1 MLQNHQ
7 DRKKKKKS
15 RIKGSS
21 ISRNLSRETFRPHRS
36 ISTRES
42 PVKWNTRRGR
52 EREREQKSE
61 ETRRI
66 ESRKKIPIEAGKIS
80 KRGATSV
87 PVELSS
93 RGLESFPDARIRS
106 AIPLALEYPIPPP
119 SSSPSS
125 PSSSPHPSTR
135 NSTKILDPLHPRSF
149 PEAAHL
155 CPNTDLSPPSIN
167 SLGKHVTRGRLHPDT
182 ARKLPKVQRIPGT
195 RQDCPFPPLTFR
207 FGPLLHPCSVEKR
220 KTGGT
225 PRKSRRTSKK
235 ISLAWRY
242 NNNK

>member
-1 MLQNHQ
+1 MKH
-7 DRKKKKKS
+7 
-15 RIKGSS
+15 
-21 ISRNLSRETFRPHRS
+21 E
-36 ISTRES
+36 E
-42 PVKWNTRRGR
+42 R
-52 EREREQKSE
+52 ERERERTKKRRNAENRVAQKNSNRGRKNIKA
-61 ETRRI
+61 RRNECPRRVV
-66 ESRKKIPIEAGKIS
+66 ESRSRKFPWRTDTLGYPAGSRIS
-80 KRGATSV
+80 H
-87 PVELSS
+87 
-93 RGLESFPDARIRS
+93 
-106 AIPLALEYPIPPP
+106 PP
-119 SSSPSS
+119 SLLLPLLP

>member
-1 MLQNHQ
+1 MCYKIIRIVK
-7 DRKKKKKS
+7 RKKKISNK
-15 RIKGSS
+15 RIIDIAQF
-21 ISRNLSRETFRPHRS
+21 ISRNISSASFNFDARISRKMKHE
-36 ISTRES
+36 E
-42 PVKWNTRRGR
+42 RRGR

-106 AIPLALEYPIPPP
+106 AIPLALEYPIPLLP
-119 SSSPSS
+119 

-220 KTGGT
+220 KTGGDS
-225 PRKSRRTSKK
+225 PK
-235 ISLAWRY
+235 ILHENTICRFDA
-242 NNNK
+242 NE

>member
-1 MLQNHQ
+1 MRNISSASFNL
-7 DRKKKKKS
+7 DARIARKMKHE
-15 RIKGSS
+15 G
-21 ISRNLSRETFRPHRS
+21 EG
-36 ISTRES
+36 E
-42 PVKWNTRRGR
+42 G
-52 EREREQKSE
+52 EREQKSE

-106 AIPLALEYPIPPP
+106 AIPLPLEYPVPLRLSPPT
-119 SSSPSS
+119 
-125 PSSSPHPSTR
+125 HPTPQRGTRQKFST
-135 NSTKILDPLHPRSF
+135 LHPRSF

-207 FGPLLHPCSVEKR
+207 SAPAFAPLFRGKTERRELVNRR
-220 KTGGT
+220 KWSMGI
-225 PRKSRRTSKK
+225 SRFR
-235 ISLAWRY
+235 
-242 NNNK
+242 